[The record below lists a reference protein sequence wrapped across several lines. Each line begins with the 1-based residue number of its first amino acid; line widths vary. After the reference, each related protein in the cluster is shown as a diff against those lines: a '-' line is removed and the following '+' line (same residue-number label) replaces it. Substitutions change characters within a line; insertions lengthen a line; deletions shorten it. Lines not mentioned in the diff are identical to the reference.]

1 MDTDMALDI
10 VVNMEEVQVMHSPDM
25 DSIPMVRVPVDMD
38 LVDRANK
45 GGILDK
51 EELEQLMV
59 VSTLTMED
67 TVVLDMEELIKELIK
82 ELPLVHLEVVLQTCK
97 ILDLEMEDL
106 PIMDSGGQKFLLQ
119 GIILIKMVLINI
131 DFRVKD
137 KAIMVKEPLNQ
148 TTDKVEIQIED
159 V

>member
-10 VVNMEEVQVMHSPDM
+10 VANMEEVQVMHSPDM
-25 DSIPMVRVPVDMD
+25 DTIPMVLVPVDTD

-45 GGILDK
+45 EGILDK

-59 VSTLTMED
+59 DSTLTMED
-67 TVVLDMEELIKELIK
+67 TVVLDMEDLIKELIK
-82 ELPLVHLEVVLQTCK
+82 ELRLVHLEVVLRTCK

-119 GIILIKMVLINI
+119 GIILIKMILINI
-131 DFRVKD
+131 DFKVKD

-148 TTDKVEIQIED
+148 TRDKVEIQIEN

>member
-10 VVNMEEVQVMHSPDM
+10 VANMEEVQVMHSPDM
-25 DSIPMVRVPVDMD
+25 DKVPMVLVLVDTD

-45 GGILDK
+45 EGILDK

-59 VSTLTMED
+59 DSTLTMED
-67 TVVLDMEELIKELIK
+67 TVVLDMEDIIKEL
-82 ELPLVHLEVVLQTCK
+82 LLVHLEVVLRTCK

-106 PIMDSGGQKFLLQ
+106 PIMDGGGQKFLLQ

-137 KAIMVKEPLNQ
+137 KATMVKEPLNQ

>member
-59 VSTLTMED
+59 DSTLTMED
-67 TVVLDMEELIKELIK
+67 IVVLGMEDIIKEL
-82 ELPLVHLEVVLQTCK
+82 LLVHLEVVLRTCK

-119 GIILIKMVLINI
+119 GIILIKMILINI
-131 DFRVKD
+131 DFKVKD

-148 TTDKVEIQIED
+148 TRDKVEIQIEN

>member
-1 MDTDMALDI
+1 MDTDMAPDI
-10 VVNMEEVQVMHSPDM
+10 VANMEEVQVMHSPDM
-25 DSIPMVRVPVDMD
+25 DTIPMVLVPVDTD
-38 LVDRANK
+38 LGDRVNK
-45 GGILDK
+45 EGILDK

-67 TVVLDMEELIKELIK
+67 TVVLDMEDLIKEL
-82 ELPLVHLEVVLQTCK
+82 LLVHLEVVLRTCK

-119 GIILIKMVLINI
+119 GIISIKIVLINI

-148 TTDKVEIQIED
+148 TRDKVEIRIEN

>member
-1 MDTDMALDI
+1 MDTDMAPDI
-10 VVNMEEVQVMHSPDM
+10 VANMEEVQVMHSPDM

-59 VSTLTMED
+59 DSTLTMED
-67 TVVLDMEELIKELIK
+67 IVVLDMEDLIKEL
-82 ELPLVHLEVVLQTCK
+82 LLVHLEVVLRTCK
-97 ILDLEMEDL
+97 ILDPEMEDL

-119 GIILIKMVLINI
+119 GIILIKMILINI
-131 DFRVKD
+131 DFKVKD

-148 TTDKVEIQIED
+148 TRDKVEIQIEN

>member
-10 VVNMEEVQVMHSPDM
+10 VANMEEVQVMHSPDM
-25 DSIPMVRVPVDMD
+25 DTIPMVLVPVDTD

-45 GGILDK
+45 EGILDK

-59 VSTLTMED
+59 DSTLTMED
-67 TVVLDMEELIKELIK
+67 IVVLDMEDIIKEL
-82 ELPLVHLEVVLQTCK
+82 LLVHLEVVLRTCK

-106 PIMDSGGQKFLLQ
+106 PIMDSGGQRFLLQ
-119 GIILIKMVLINI
+119 GIILIKMILINI
-131 DFRVKD
+131 DFKVKD

-148 TTDKVEIQIED
+148 TRDKVEIQIEN

>member
-1 MDTDMALDI
+1 MDTDMAPDI
-10 VVNMEEVQVMHSPDM
+10 VANMEEVQVMHSPDT
-25 DSIPMVRVPVDMD
+25 DTILMVLVPVDTD

-45 GGILDK
+45 EGILDK

-59 VSTLTMED
+59 DSTLTMED
-67 TVVLDMEELIKELIK
+67 IVVLDMEDLIKEL
-82 ELPLVHLEVVLQTCK
+82 LLVHLEVVLRTCK

-119 GIILIKMVLINI
+119 GIILIKMILINI
-131 DFRVKD
+131 DSKVKD

-148 TTDKVEIQIED
+148 TRDKEEIQIEN

>member
-10 VVNMEEVQVMHSPDM
+10 VANMEEVQVMHSPDM
-25 DSIPMVRVPVDMD
+25 DTIPMVLVPVDTD
-38 LVDRANK
+38 LGDRVNK
-45 GGILDK
+45 EDILDK

-67 TVVLDMEELIKELIK
+67 TVVLDMEDLIKELIK
-82 ELPLVHLEVVLQTCK
+82 ELRLVHLEVVLRTCK
-97 ILDLEMEDL
+97 ILDLELEDL
-106 PIMDSGGQKFLLQ
+106 LIVDSGDQKFLLQ
-119 GIILIKMVLINI
+119 GIILIKMVPINI

-137 KAIMVKEPLNQ
+137 KAIMVKESLNQ
-148 TTDKVEIQIED
+148 TTDKVEIQIEN

>member
-1 MDTDMALDI
+1 MDTDMAPDI
-10 VVNMEEVQVMHSPDM
+10 VANMEEVQVMHSPDM
-25 DSIPMVRVPVDMD
+25 DTIPMVLVPVDTD

-45 GGILDK
+45 EGILDK

-59 VSTLTMED
+59 DSTLTMED
-67 TVVLDMEELIKELIK
+67 IVVLDMEDLIKEL
-82 ELPLVHLEVVLQTCK
+82 LLVHLEVVLRTCK

-119 GIILIKMVLINI
+119 GTILIKMILINI
-131 DFRVKD
+131 DFKVKD

-148 TTDKVEIQIED
+148 TRDKVEIQIEN